1 MTTADQ
7 TQTKTQTAKSE
18 GKTMTTNKKIL
29 KYNGLLEI
37 NAKLEL
43 ELRSIQARK
52 EEARK
57 EQSELILPRIKH
69 LQHIGQVVFRKY
81 FPDYHAVSAE
91 KGKDILGAEGWIFD
105 TIQFKEADLDE
116 IILSQVKWV
125 YKNGGLNS
133 QSGWEEEGVIRIPRA
148 YLHMSDRDFAKRIR
162 TKIKRWKR
170 AEKDR
175 DLIIRVDE
183 LKKAEAAA
191 KAAVK
196 RLEAIQAE
204 AAKLQETA
212 AEKAAA
218 KQVRLERYEASKA
231 ATS

>member
-1 MTTADQ
+1 MTTAIQ
-7 TQTKTQTAKSE
+7 TQTQIAKSE
-18 GKTMTTNKKIL
+18 GKTMTINKKIL
-29 KYNGLLEI
+29 KYNELLET
-37 NAKLEL
+37 NAKIEL

-81 FPDYHAVSAE
+81 FPDYHAVNAE

-116 IILSQVKWV
+116 ITLSKVK
-125 YKNGGLNS
+125 YSYRIGGVAGN
-133 QSGWEEEGVIRIPRA
+133 SGWEEEGIIRISRQ

-162 TKIKRWKR
+162 TKIKRWKQAQR
-170 AEKDR
+170 DR
-175 DLIIRVDE
+175 DLIARVDE

-196 RLEAIQAE
+196 KLEAIQAE
-204 AAKLQETA
+204 AAKLQETE

-218 KQVRLERYEASKA
+218 KQARLERYEASKA
-231 ATS
+231 AAS

>member
-7 TQTKTQTAKSE
+7 TKTETQTAKSE

-29 KYNGLLEI
+29 KYNELLET

-91 KGKDILGAEGWIFD
+91 KGKDILSVEGWIFD

-116 IILSQVKWV
+116 IALSKVKWT
-125 YKNGGLNS
+125 YRSNSLNG
-133 QSGWEEEGVIRIPRA
+133 QSGWEEEGVLRIPRA
-148 YLHMSDRDFAKRIR
+148 YLHMSDRDFAKRVR

-170 AEKDR
+170 AQRDR
-175 DLIIRVDE
+175 DLTARVDE

-196 RLEAIQAE
+196 KLEAIQAE
-204 AAKLQETA
+204 AAKLQETT

-218 KQVRLERYEASKA
+218 KQARLERYEASKA
-231 ATS
+231 AAS